1 MKAIVVREF
10 GRPEVMKVEEGSDL
24 EPSNGEVVVKI
35 EAAGVNPVDTY
46 IRGGQHTIKP
56 SLPYTPG
63 KDGAG
68 VVEAIGTGVKN
79 IKPGDRV
86 YTADSITGTYAEYA
100 LCREDQVVKLP
111 DNVSFEQGAG
121 VFTPYA
127 TAYRALFQ
135 KAQLIPGEKVLVHGA
150 SGAVGIGAV
159 QWAKRAG
166 AIVIGSAS
174 SDEGMRLAQDEGAD
188 HVFDHSD
195 PEHYEAINDA
205 THGGVDVIIEM
216 LANENLERDFSVLK
230 KFGRVVI
237 VGSRGAVDFTPR
249 LAMTKEAAIHGMIVF
264 NATKDEFAEIRRA
277 IYDGLS
283 AEYLRPIVRRSYPLS
298 EAAAAHREVIE
309 SKAFGKIVLI
319 P

>member
-10 GRPEVMKVEEGSDL
+10 GGPEVMTVEESADLQPSDV
-24 EPSNGEVVVKI
+24 EVHVKI

-68 VVEAIGTGVKN
+68 VVEAVGAGVKN

-86 YTADSITGTYAEYA
+86 YTADSISGTYAEYA
-100 LCREDQVVKLP
+100 LCREDQVAMLP
-111 DNVSFEQGAG
+111 YNVSFEQGAG

-150 SGAVGIGAV
+150 SGAVGIAAV

-166 AIVIGSAS
+166 AIVIGTAS
-174 SDEGMRLAQDEGAD
+174 SEEGMHLAQDEGAD

-195 PEHYEAINDA
+195 PDHFEAINDA

-216 LANENLERDFSVLK
+216 LANENLERDFGVLK

-237 VGSRGAVDFTPR
+237 VGSRGSINLTPR
-249 LAMTKEAAIHGMIVF
+249 LAMTKEATIHGMVLF
-264 NATKDEFAEIRRA
+264 NATQDEFAEIRRG

-298 EAAAAHREVIE
+298 EAADAHREIIE
-309 SKAFGKIVLI
+309 SKACGKIVLV